1 MKTNVL
7 IKRQSDGR
15 FLGTF
20 EATFDRPVN
29 TGDVV
34 QDKPILMSS
43 LNNLIWAFG
52 PLSSGNALSHGSTT
66 SDRGGLSNFFVIQLP
81 SSAIALFKYS
91 CVVAIAWSL
100 YIAF

>member
-1 MKTNVL
+1 M
-7 IKRQSDGR
+7 IKRQVDGK
-15 FLGTF
+15 FIATF

-29 TGDVV
+29 TGDIT

-43 LNNLIWAFG
+43 MNNLIWAFG
-52 PLSSGNALSHGSTT
+52 PLTNSNAMVHGTT
-66 SDRGGLSNFFVIQLP
+66 SNDRGGLNNFYVIQLP

-91 CVVAIAWSL
+91 WLVAMIWTL